1 MITFVDCKNLLQH
14 HLQPKKTPIIK
25 SVMKTWYYNFLTWSY
40 GIRSSQTTSISK
52 LDVFCDPIES
62 DSIKG
67 YKHGQVD
74 KKTPNLFLH

>member
-1 MITFVDCKNLLQH
+1 
-14 HLQPKKTPIIK
+14 
-25 SVMKTWYYNFLTWSY
+25 MKTWYYNFLTWSY